1 MLISNAMSE
10 DLKRIKVVLVEK
22 NIEPAKVRDDQEPVN
37 A

>member
-1 MLISNAMSE
+1 MSE

-22 NIEPAKVRDDQEPVN
+22 NREPAKVRDDQEPVN